1 MIKHIFCDLD
11 GTLYHD
17 GISKED
23 IKAIEDIESKGV
35 KFHIATGRAL
45 KQASK
50 MIENK
55 LNLNGYYICQNG
67 AFVYDKNKN
76 IVLKEV
82 IDDCLVGKV
91 INRFKSDDSYIYV
104 MYDGNI
110 VISGGLEIL
119 DKYDKECIMDLDFFK
134 RDKYDNLVSNIGIL
148 SRNIDE
154 LGRME
159 LYYKSE
165 FGDILDVYLSG
176 PHVLSMAPKHISK
189 GNGIKHVCEVLD
201 VTLDEVATIGDSPN
215 DIPMLYGFKYSFAM
229 ENGRKEVK
237 ESASYSAKSVRDVI
251 EIVGQI
257 NGVEY

>member
-82 IDDCLVGKV
+82 IDDYLVRKV

-119 DKYDKECIMDLDFFK
+119 DKYDKECIMDSDFFK
-134 RDKYDNLVSNIGIL
+134 RDKYDNLVGNIGIL

-189 GNGIKHVCEVLD
+189 GNGIKHVCDILE

-229 ENGRKEVK
+229 ENGRK
-237 ESASYSAKSVRDVI
+237 
-251 EIVGQI
+251 
-257 NGVEY
+257 

>member
-17 GISKED
+17 GISEDD
-23 IKAIEDIESKGV
+23 IKAIEYIESKGV

-82 IDDCLVGKV
+82 IDDCLVRKV
-91 INRFKSDDSYIYV
+91 MNRFKSDDSYIYV

-110 VISGGLEIL
+110 IISGGLEIL
-119 DKYDKECIMDLDFFK
+119 DKYDKECTMDLDFFK
-134 RDKYDNLVSNIGIL
+134 RDKYDNLVGNIGIL

-154 LGRME
+154 LKRME
-159 LYYKSE
+159 IYYKGE

-176 PHVLSMAPKHISK
+176 PNVLSIVPKHISK
-189 GNGIKHVCEVLD
+189 GNGIKHVCDILD
-201 VTLDEVATIGDSPN
+201 VDLDEVATIGDSPN
-215 DIPMLYGFKYSFAM
+215 DIPMLEGFKYSFAM
-229 ENGRKEVK
+229 ENGKKEVK
-237 ESASYSAKSVRDVI
+237 ESSSYIVKSVRDVI
-251 EIVGQI
+251 KIVDKI